1 MAAPYS
7 LSVAEAL
14 IKLRVLKRGARA
26 QEILDVVTERLGIP
40 SVEPDDHRVVRL
52 GLGNARPPRAWERV
66 RDALDSAGDDWR
78 EWLHLEP
85 RPNR

>member
-1 MAAPYS
+1 MAE
-7 LSVAEAL
+7 V
-14 IKLRVLKRGARA
+14 IITLRVLKRGPRA
-26 QEILDVVTERLGIP
+26 QQILDAVTERLGVGA
-40 SVEPDDHRVVRL
+40 VEPDDHRVVRL
-52 GLGNARPPRAWERV
+52 GMGNARPPRAWERV